1 MHGTR
6 TRVLI
11 ALLLAALTVPALD
24 SSAAA
29 LTAAEKYAQSAFKAT
44 NANRVE
50 NGISKVERHK
60 CLRRLAVAQAKKM
73 ANRGEIFHQDLGPVL
88 TACGM
93 RAAGENVAT
102 GFKTGKATVN
112 QGWMQSPSHKVNILN
127 PVYRHMGI
135 GARKG
140 DDDRWYVSQLLG
152 RKA

>member
-11 ALLLAALTVPALD
+11 ALLLAVLTIPALD
-24 SSAAA
+24 SPAAA

-44 NANRVE
+44 NVNRVE
-50 NGISKVERHK
+50 HGIDKVERHR
-60 CLRRLAVAQAKKM
+60 CLRRLAVAQAKRM
-73 ANRGEIFHQDLGPVL
+73 ANREDIFHQDLGPVM

-93 RAAGENVAT
+93 RASGENVAV
-102 GFKTGKATVN
+102 GFRTGKAAVN
-112 QGWMQSPSHKVNILN
+112 KGWMQSPTHKVVLLN

-140 DDDRWYVSQLLG
+140 DDDRWYVCQLFG